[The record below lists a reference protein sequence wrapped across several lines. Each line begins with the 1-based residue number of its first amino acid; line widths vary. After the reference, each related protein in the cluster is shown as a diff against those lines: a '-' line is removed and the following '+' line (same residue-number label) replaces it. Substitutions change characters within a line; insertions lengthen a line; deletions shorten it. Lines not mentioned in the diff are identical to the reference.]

1 MNWTMQAKASELG
14 PRYHADERRN
24 SQRRR
29 RKGLLFTQAFIGWS
43 AYVSAAANILG
54 FVTLIAFFAVGEPFG
69 VINDLT
75 TVILALSMVPL
86 AFVLHKL
93 HERTDPRLSFGAF
106 VGGVLAMV
114 GAAALQALLVLRVVR
129 FELTLVAVPVAFGVI
144 GVWLVLNSYLGRS
157 SGTLPK
163 GLIWVGI
170 VAGGGY
176 VLAIMGFLLS
186 GQQHPLAAAG
196 GLTAVICY
204 PVWAVWFGRLLVSG
218 RVPA

>member
-1 MNWTMQAKASELG
+1 
-14 PRYHADERRN
+14 
-24 SQRRR
+24 
-29 RKGLLFTQAFIGWS
+29 LFTREFIGWS
-43 AYVSAAANILG
+43 AYSSAAANIFG

-93 HERTDPRLSFGAF
+93 HQRTAPRLSFGAF
-106 VGGVLAMV
+106 VIGVLAMV
-114 GAAALQALLVLRVVR
+114 SAAVLQALLVLRLVK

-144 GVWLVLNSYLGRS
+144 GVWLVLNSYFGRS
-157 SGTLPK
+157 SGILPK
-163 GLIWVGI
+163 GLIRVGI
-170 VAGGGY
+170 IAGAAY
-176 VLAIMGFLLS
+176 VLVIVGFLLG
-186 GQQHPLAAAG
+186 GQQHPLAAVG

-204 PVWAVWFGRLLVSG
+204 PIWAVWFGRLLLSG